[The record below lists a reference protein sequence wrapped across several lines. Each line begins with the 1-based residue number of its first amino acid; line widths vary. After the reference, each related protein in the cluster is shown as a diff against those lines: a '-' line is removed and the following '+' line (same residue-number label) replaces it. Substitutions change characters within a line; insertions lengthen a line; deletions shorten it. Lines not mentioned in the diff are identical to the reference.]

1 MDLLPKYMLFF
12 SQVILTKKE
21 KKKTKNKNKLF
32 FFPIKQLHMLS
43 KISTLGL
50 AWSNTGN
57 VTLKFREKWLQL
69 TKKKKKNKNREKWF
83 H

>member
-1 MDLLPKYMLFF
+1 
-12 SQVILTKKE
+12 
-21 KKKTKNKNKLF
+21 
-32 FFPIKQLHMLS
+32 MLS

-57 VTLKFREKWLQL
+57 VTLKFREKWLL
-69 TKKKKKNKNREKWF
+69 LMKKKKKKKNREKWF